1 MSQQESPGRRLAVTT
16 MLAAGA
22 AAAAI
27 LAPPAAQANV
37 DYYVALAYSMES
49 DVRGVAFN
57 LTDPEQA
64 RIGALKN
71 CQDDGGNHCV
81 WYGTF
86 RNECAALAVKGV
98 QEWVAIPAAD
108 LQTAEQKA
116 LAANPGSKIG
126 ASGCAYV
133 PKKRP
138 QIPLT
143 PLPTL
148 APNPT
153 PTIVP
158 PAPAQQ

>member
-1 MSQQESPGRRLAVTT
+1 MSQQKSPSHRLAATT

-27 LAPPAAQANV
+27 LAPPAAHANV
-37 DYYVALAYSMES
+37 DYYVALAYSLES
-49 DVRGVAFN
+49 DIGGIANNV
-57 LTDPEQA
+57 TDPEQA
-64 RIGALKN
+64 RIGALKS
-71 CQDDGGNHCV
+71 CQDRGGNHCV

-126 ASGCAYV
+126 VSGCAHV
-133 PKKRP
+133 PKRRP
-138 QIPLT
+138 PIPT
-143 PLPTL
+143 GPLPTL
-148 APNPT
+148 TQNPI